1 MNKYSIESYKV
12 YDKPICGCGD
22 CSGTSRTHWNVK
34 VLSTNGY
41 WLPVERAQNLPTE
54 RHATDIIFDLLGA
67 EVEYDEE

>member
-12 YDKPICGCGD
+12 YEKSICGGVVN
-22 CSGTSRTHWNVK
+22 SGRESLLWNVK
-34 VLSTNGY
+34 RLSTNGY
-41 WLPVERAQNLPTE
+41 WLPVERAQSLPTE